1 MRKRKETDKTL
12 VVGVGEVGEPLANVL
27 ERRMPVLRLDLE
39 PRDLADQIDVMHIC
53 FPFHNSAQFTAAVV
67 DLIRR
72 FDPQLTIINS
82 TVAPGTTVAVAR
94 AAGRPICYSPV
105 RGKHAE
111 MAKAL
116 LHYVKFVAGTEARA
130 VDAAVEHFNAAG
142 MKVRRLSTPDTLEL
156 AKLAE
161 TTYFGLCIAFAQE
174 LKRYAQVTG
183 ASYDEAVR
191 FFEEVEFLPR
201 QTYFPGIIGGHC
213 VIPNIGL
220 LIGVARSPLLE
231 AVLDSN
237 RRRSEEIAAEQPPS
251 RAARADEP

>member
-1 MRKRKETDKTL
+1 MRQRKETDKTL
-12 VVGVGEVGEPLANVL
+12 VVGVGEVGEPLAEVL

-72 FDPQLTIINS
+72 FDPHLTIINS

-130 VDAAVEHFNAAG
+130 VDAAVEHFNAVD
-142 MKVRRLSTPDTLEL
+142 MKIRRVSTPDTLEL

-213 VIPNIGL
+213 VIPNIGP
-220 LIGVARSPLLE
+220 AHW
-231 AVLDSN
+231 
-237 RRRSEEIAAEQPPS
+237 S
-251 RAARADEP
+251 RALAAA